1 MDGREKGESGPEII
15 FEKIIAENFE
25 KNNERNQVTNLRRS
39 RNHKQYNI
47 KKFNLSTAK
56 KTNENKIIYS

>member
-25 KNNERNQVTNLRRS
+25 KNNERNQATNLRS

-47 KKFNLSTAK
+47 KKINLSTAK
-56 KTNENKIIYS
+56 KTNESKIIYS